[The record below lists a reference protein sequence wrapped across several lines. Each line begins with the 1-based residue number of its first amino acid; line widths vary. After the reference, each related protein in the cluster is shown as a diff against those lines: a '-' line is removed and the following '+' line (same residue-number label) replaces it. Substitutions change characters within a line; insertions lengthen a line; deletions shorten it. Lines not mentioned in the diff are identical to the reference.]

1 MQPRNG
7 IGILA
12 LALAVLA
19 GGLYL
24 AAPFAAA
31 GQQAVAKT
39 RRTLSCATDEGA
51 LQLWAFA
58 TDPSAGSAGITIGT
72 GNPTLSTSLLQVS
85 SVGQQPHY
93 SVAAGRCHSTTKQ
106 VVLSRRG
113 LTPAGVVHAGDL
125 RFPAVYCA
133 ATRRVLI
140 RLLISY
146 GASEK
151 PTAATIEVLTQP
163 RARSGKTPK
172 SKRLGYVQWSPKRSV
187 TYYSSACTTQLV
199 AGR

>member
-19 GGLYL
+19 GALYL
-24 AAPFAAA
+24 ATPFAAA
-31 GQQAVAKT
+31 GRRVEAKA
-39 RRTLSCATDEGA
+39 RRTLSCATDQGA
-51 LQLWAFA
+51 LQIWAFA
-58 TDPSAGSAGITIGT
+58 TNPSIGSAGVTIST
-72 GNPTLSTSLLQVS
+72 GNPTLSTSLLGVS
-85 SVGQQPHY
+85 SQQPHY
-93 SVAAGRCHSTTKQ
+93 GVAGGRCHSATKH

-113 LTPAGVVHAGDL
+113 LTAAGVVHAGDI
-125 RFPAVYCA
+125 RSPTVYCA

-146 GASEK
+146 GAAEK

-172 SKRLGYVQWSPKRSV
+172 SKRIGYVQWSTRRSV
-187 TYYSSACTTQLV
+187 TYYSSACTSQ
-199 AGR
+199 

>member
-1 MQPRNG
+1 MQPRSG
-7 IGILA
+7 AGILA
-12 LALAVLA
+12 LALAVLG

-24 AAPFAAA
+24 ATPFAAA
-31 GQQAVAKT
+31 GHRVEAKA

-51 LQLWAFA
+51 LQIWAFA
-58 TDPSAGSAGITIGT
+58 TDPSVGSAGITIST
-72 GNPTLSTSLLQVS
+72 GNPSLSTSLLQVNS
-85 SVGQQPHY
+85 KGPHY
-93 SVAAGRCHSTTKQ
+93 GAAADRCHSATKH

-113 LTPAGVVHAGDL
+113 LTSAGVVHAGDY
-125 RFPAVYCA
+125 RSPMVYCA

-140 RLLISY
+140 RLLVSY

-151 PTAATIEVLTQP
+151 PTAATIEVLTLP

-187 TYYSSACTTQLV
+187 TYYPAACTSQLV